1 MKKLLA
7 IAYSITMTV
16 IILFPPWSHV
26 LNDSEIFSGFRY
38 LFGNYEVFSYQFSIY
53 TTFLLLEIF
62 SARFLIFLK
71 LSSFVGSKSNVKTIS
86 FLMSSIIFE

>member
-53 TTFLLLEIF
+53 TTFLLLEILVA
-62 SARFLIFLK
+62 SLIFGVLFYVFK
-71 LSSFVGSKSNVKTIS
+71 DKK
-86 FLMSSIIFE
+86 